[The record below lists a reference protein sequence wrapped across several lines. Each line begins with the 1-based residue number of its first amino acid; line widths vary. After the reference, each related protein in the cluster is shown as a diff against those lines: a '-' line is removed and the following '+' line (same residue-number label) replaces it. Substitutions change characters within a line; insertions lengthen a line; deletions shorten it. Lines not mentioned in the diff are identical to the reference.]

1 VEQPQKNFRS
11 TPNGRPNGLE
21 PFFRKLRQGCG
32 ISRGDESVLTETLGR
47 ATRRVG
53 AHQDLLRIGEKAD
66 SMKLVLEGFAC
77 RYKILPDGRRQI
89 VAYLLPGDICDLHVT
104 ILGAMDHNIGT
115 LTPCTVLDVPDGA
128 IQDLTQTNNTIA
140 RALWWGTLVDE
151 AILREWLVNV
161 GQRTAIERIAHLF
174 CELLLRL
181 RVIGLT
187 DGDSCD
193 MPLTQ
198 QEIGDTLGLSTVHVN
213 RVLQELRSSNLIEL
227 RNKRLSIRDLPALRA
242 LGQFNPLYLHIR
254 EGLREAMP
262 AR

>member
-1 VEQPQKNFRS
+1 M
-11 TPNGRPNGLE
+11 PNSKTNGLE
-21 PFFRKLRQGCG
+21 PFFRKLRRGCG
-32 ISRGDESVLTETLGR
+32 ISHEDESVLTQALGQ

-115 LTPCTVLDVPDGA
+115 LTPCTLLDVPHSA
-128 IQDLTQTNNTIA
+128 IQELTQASNTVA
-140 RALWWGTLVDE
+140 RALWWCTLVDE
-151 AILREWLVNV
+151 AILREWLVNI

-174 CELLLRL
+174 CELLVRM
-181 RVIGLT
+181 RVVGLT

-198 QEIGDTLGLSTVHVN
+198 QELGDTLGLSTVHVN
-213 RVLQELRSSNLIEL
+213 RVLQELRSSDLIEL
-227 RNKRLSIRDLPALRA
+227 RNKRLSIRDLPALGA

-254 EGLREAMP
+254 EARPEAMP